1 MKTPAPYLERR
12 PVTLPA
18 ELVASTAFL
27 IARLGYAIKVRVV
40 DELEQAGFSL
50 YHYSVLATLGEGAR
64 ATQATIAD
72 TLRLDRSQLVGV
84 LDELEDQGLVER
96 RRDQSDRRRHTVSLT
111 PEGKR
116 QLVRLRSVVKKIEDL
131 FLAPL
136 DEETRTTVH
145 DALLRV
151 ACNFDRRFERPS

>member
-111 PEGKR
+111 PSGRK
-116 QLVRLRSVVKKIEDL
+116 QLVKMRTIVKRIEDQ
-131 FLAPL
+131 FLKPL
-136 DEETRTTVH
+136 DDKSRTALH
-145 DALLRV
+145 DTLLRV
-151 ACNFDRRFERPS
+151 AAYNDDRFEQR